1 MGKKLPLP
9 ELRFLPF
16 KSFLMILTG
25 EIQMEPAIDWLLD
38 SFICAII
45 PILCVTQEVSE
56 LNVIPKESLHK
67 MLDNVAYIMPL
78 PLANLP
84 QIEIEDD
91 ESMEV

>member
-1 MGKKLPLP
+1 
-9 ELRFLPF
+9 
-16 KSFLMILTG
+16 MILTG
-25 EIQMEPAIDWLLD
+25 DIQMEPAIDWLLD
-38 SFICAII
+38 SFICALI